1 MKPGNL
7 IRRLSGR
14 DPRPSKDYPPSNE
27 YRSSSTTGESSPP
40 RPPIS
45 DGYFTSQHS
54 PSAPASN
61 VQGKFHSPVRYSS
74 APLPRPGNFHRR
86 PTNMSEKAVAKGGND
101 YEDGHISLEHGL
113 DIVIN
118 CEVNQKDPAGI
129 TVPYRLLIPAL
140 WYNGEGDPND
150 IRYRKQSWIK
160 RLGSIS
166 VGRRKGSMLAKRQ
179 GQGNW
184 GGSLSED
191 SQSESDG
198 EGDVKDVTEDFQ
210 PVQRS
215 IGGSVKTNT
224 NGLQLSQRA
233 PRNDFDDEPQGF
245 QSVQWRAGRTGD
257 DRYDSPQGRRGTWRH
272 DPQERRASKVDDMLG
287 MAGPAENGTTTTTTT
302 TTGGRG
308 VMSMFEHHR
317 SPRTDLGRTQSAR
330 GYGGIDAYKESRWRG
345 LLRRKD

>member
-1 MKPGNL
+1 
-7 IRRLSGR
+7 
-14 DPRPSKDYPPSNE
+14 
-27 YRSSSTTGESSPP
+27 
-40 RPPIS
+40 
-45 DGYFTSQHS
+45 
-54 PSAPASN
+54 
-61 VQGKFHSPVRYSS
+61 
-74 APLPRPGNFHRR
+74 
-86 PTNMSEKAVAKGGND
+86 MSEKAVAKGGND
-101 YEDGHISLEHGL
+101 YEDRHISLEHGL

-210 PVQRS
+210 PAQRG

-233 PRNDFDDEPQGF
+233 PRNDFDDETQGF

-257 DRYDSPQGRRGTWRH
+257 DPYDSPQGRRGTWRQ

-287 MAGPAENGTTTTTTT
+287 MAGPAENGTVANDTNGTTTS
-302 TTGGRG
+302 GRG
-308 VMSMFEHHR
+308 VMSMFEHNR
-317 SPRTDLGRTQSAR
+317 SPRTHLGRTQSAR